1 MQSADDDSFR
11 RKNKRDEFRF
21 NSIASC
27 LSEVTKSAVN
37 SSEYWLLLH
46 GFKNN
51 KDENIALV
59 LLTNK
64 TQKSLSYLWIFVL
77 VFCLLPV
84 IFEYLFHLLNKSP

>member
-1 MQSADDDSFR
+1 MRQKKDFSCMQSADDDSFR

-51 KDENIALV
+51 KDENNSTGFV
-59 LLTNK
+59 NK
-64 TQKSLSYLWIFVL
+64 
-77 VFCLLPV
+77 
-84 IFEYLFHLLNKSP
+84 